1 MSELLV
7 KVKTQ
12 DAGEIVGVLVD
23 THMVPQQNQP
33 QFSMTPDK
41 KLVQGPQQMSL
52 ALFGLVAHPGGF
64 IFAPMG
70 SILPLFP
77 DDFPGMPHSGE
88 GHTNEC
94 SGDTCSRECE
104 CGTCPPMPSEENPPV
119 NENP

>member
-12 DAGEIVGVLVD
+12 DAGEIIGVLVE
-23 THMVPQQNQP
+23 THMVPQQGQP
-33 QFSMTPDK
+33 QFSMTSDK

-64 IFAPMG
+64 IFGPMG

-77 DDFPGMPHSGE
+77 PDFPGMPKCP
-88 GHTNEC
+88 NEC
-94 SGDTCSRECE
+94 GDEDSCSECPQQASAVMDGE
-104 CGTCPPMPSEENPPV
+104 ESEDGA
-119 NENP
+119 